1 MFDSVLSKSRAP
13 QGNIAGLGLTLAVC
27 AAIVVTIVL
36 LPSAKRIQT
45 AKPVDVTFVASQ
57 PAGPSAQPAAAP
69 AAAAAAAPPAQ
80 TQPVPRKPV
89 IKKPDVLHK
98 PVPDPVP
105 VPVQAPDPT
114 PAPQP
119 VATPNPGATGVPGG
133 TQGGVA
139 SGIVGGTVGGT
150 VGGVRGGV
158 GQGSGTS
165 ALPFGQGMT
174 RPTQVAG
181 KPPEYNR
188 EALAARVAG
197 KVLVR
202 CVITVR
208 GTVED
213 CKIIKGVPML
223 DKITVDALLNS
234 RFTPVLYQGRPEAV
248 QYLFTFNFKL
258 P

>member
-13 QGNIAGLGLTLAVC
+13 QGNIAGLGLTFAVC
-27 AAIVVTIVL
+27 IAVVVTVVL
-36 LPSAKRIQT
+36 LPSARPKHTSR
-45 AKPVDVTFVASQ
+45 PVDVTFVASQ
-57 PAGPSAQPAAAP
+57 PAGPSTAAEAPP
-69 AAAAAAAPPAQ
+69 AAAAAAAPEQ
-80 TQPVPRKPV
+80 TQPAQRKPV
-89 IKKPDVLHK
+89 IKKREVVPVPV
-98 PVPDPVP
+98 PVPDPVLVP
-105 VPVQAPDPT
+105 VPAAE

-119 VATPNPGATGVPGG
+119 AAAPSPAATGVPGG
-133 TQGGVA
+133 TPGGVA

-174 RPTQVAG
+174 RPTQIAG
-181 KPPEYNR
+181 KPPEYSR
-188 EALAARVAG
+188 EALAARVEG

-213 CKIIKGVPML
+213 CKIIKGLPML
-223 DKITVDALLNS
+223 DKLTVDALQSS
-234 RFTPVLYQGRPEAV
+234 RFTPVLYQGRPETV

>member
-1 MFDSVLSKSRAP
+1 MFDSVLSKSPAP
-13 QGNIAGLGLTLAVC
+13 QGNIAGLGLTFAVC
-27 AAIVVTIVL
+27 VAVVVTAVM
-36 LPSAKRIQT
+36 LPSAQPPRT
-45 AKPVDVTFVASQ
+45 TKPVDVTFVAAQ
-57 PAGPSAQPAAAP
+57 PAGPSAAAEAPP
-69 AAAAAAAPPAQ
+69 AAAAAAPAQSPPAQ
-80 TQPVPRKPV
+80 RKPV
-89 IKKPDVLHK
+89 IKKREVV

-105 VPVQAPDPT
+105 APVPLQAPE

-119 VATPNPGATGVPGG
+119 AAAPSPAATTGVPGG
-133 TQGGVA
+133 TPGGVA
-139 SGIVGGTVGGT
+139 SGVVGGTVGGT

-165 ALPFGQGMT
+165 VLPFGQGMT
-174 RPTQVAG
+174 RPTQIAG
-181 KPPEYNR
+181 KPPEYSR
-188 EALAARVAG
+188 EALAARVEG

-208 GTVED
+208 GTVEE

-223 DKITVDALLNS
+223 DKLTVEALQSS
-234 RFTPVLYQGRPEAV
+234 RFTPVLYQGRPETV

>member
-1 MFDSVLSKSRAP
+1 
-13 QGNIAGLGLTLAVC
+13 
-27 AAIVVTIVL
+27 
-36 LPSAKRIQT
+36 
-45 AKPVDVTFVASQ
+45 
-57 PAGPSAQPAAAP
+57 
-69 AAAAAAAPPAQ
+69 
-80 TQPVPRKPV
+80 
-89 IKKPDVLHK
+89 
-98 PVPDPVP
+98 
-105 VPVQAPDPT
+105 
-114 PAPQP
+114 
-119 VATPNPGATGVPGG
+119 
-133 TQGGVA
+133 
-139 SGIVGGTVGGT
+139 
-150 VGGVRGGV
+150 
-158 GQGSGTS
+158 
-165 ALPFGQGMT
+165 MT
-174 RPTQVAG
+174 RPTQIAG

-208 GTVED
+208 GSVED